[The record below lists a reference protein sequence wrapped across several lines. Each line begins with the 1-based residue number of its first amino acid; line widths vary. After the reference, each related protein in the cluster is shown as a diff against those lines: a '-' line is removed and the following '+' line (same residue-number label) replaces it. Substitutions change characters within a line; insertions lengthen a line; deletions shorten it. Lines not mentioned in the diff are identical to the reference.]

1 MLEVKFGED
10 PLNTDLN
17 QCNQLEI
24 PKMTNSQIP
33 KNVLINLPI
42 T

>member
-10 PLNTDLN
+10 PLNTEN
-17 QCNQLEI
+17 